1 MLNINLIKPYLV
13 YYHGNAAFEMEY
25 GATHMGVGMLLG
37 GGEVGVG
44 GRRLVLSKGE
54 RIEKKSHHWE
64 N

>member
-13 YYHGNAAFEMEY
+13 YDHGNAAFEMEY
-25 GATHMGVGMLLG
+25 GATRMGAGIFFG
-37 GGEVGVG
+37 GGGG
-44 GRRLVLSKGE
+44 GRWGLNKGE

>member
-1 MLNINLIKPYLV
+1 MLNINLITPYLV

-25 GATHMGVGMLLG
+25 EGW
-37 GGEVGVG
+37 GGERWG
-44 GRRLVLSKGE
+44 LSKGE

>member
-37 GGEVGVG
+37 GVGVG
-44 GRRLVLSKGE
+44 VRRLVLSKGE